1 MQDMIE
7 ERRHNQRHKGAGNA
21 MPGAID
27 QRKKET
33 VIEFFAEI
41 IVAAYFVARL
51 PMHKVVL
58 QYSAHVFS

>member
-1 MQDMIE
+1 MIE

-41 IVAAYFVARL
+41 IVAAYFVAR
-51 PMHKVVL
+51 PPN
-58 QYSAHVFS
+58 A